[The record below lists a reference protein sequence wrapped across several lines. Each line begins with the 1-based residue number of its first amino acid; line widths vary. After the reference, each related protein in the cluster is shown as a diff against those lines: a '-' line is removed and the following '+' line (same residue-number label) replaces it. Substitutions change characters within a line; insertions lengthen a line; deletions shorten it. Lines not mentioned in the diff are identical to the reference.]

1 MSEAKFKK
9 NVEWYLHIISNL
21 YTFFGCVYLLIGKH
35 FNQGLRG
42 VCEIEVS
49 SRCLGENSSIECL
62 QERRTVQILRWVFM
76 DALILLIL
84 AWFVFA
90 WMTIKRA
97 VSKQQKKSSRT
108 RKRRLQVKSD
118 SSTSSNF
125 KRRRSSNSVAE
136 EKSEVKRKIDTPIQS
151 SLEFNVREVK
161 AKIGTSLSSL
171 VKETQDKEATTSRR
185 RKVASGLTLE
195 VQARGVRFQGIL
207 FSVLF
212 SIVWIFPIC
221 TQ

>member
-1 MSEAKFKK
+1 
-9 NVEWYLHIISNL
+9 
-21 YTFFGCVYLLIGKH
+21 
-35 FNQGLRG
+35 
-42 VCEIEVS
+42 
-49 SRCLGENSSIECL
+49 
-62 QERRTVQILRWVFM
+62 M

-108 RKRRLQVKSD
+108 RKRRLPVKSD

-136 EKSEVKRKIDTPIQS
+136 EKSVQS

-171 VKETQDKEATTSRR
+171 VKEPQDKKATLSRR

-207 FSVLF
+207 FSVLY